1 MFRLSNLKLGLKLPI
16 MIALPVVIIV
26 LASGALQLS
35 QMSQAVDEEHKAT
48 YEGFVQGRKRAL
60 EWWLNEVQ
68 GEVVALR
75 SSFAIQTA
83 VTEFSQAWKAVDGDP
98 QAQLRQ
104 SYIVDNPHPVGEK
117 DVLENAGDGSG
128 WSAVHQRHHGGLR
141 AFLQSRGYYDLFLF
155 DMDGNLIYSVFKE
168 DDFGLNFET
177 GKYKDSGLGEVFR
190 EGRSLAEGAF
200 YMTSLAPYA
209 PSAGAQAMFMST
221 PIFVDGQQAGV
232 LAVQFPLDGIMRILS
247 QSEQMGQ
254 TGFIYLVDQNGMSL
268 TESPHEG
275 GFSAY
280 DVLPEREQIRAALA
294 GEHQYFD
301 PAVGVGGHDVI
312 SVADSVTIPNGERWG
327 LVYEIDRS
335 EAMAVVNKATTNA
348 LIELAV
354 TSLLVVLASWLAVR
368 GVVKRLERLAG
379 HVEELADENY
389 NEEITGRSIG
399 DEVGFISKTL
409 SNLQVRLQEGAAAKE
424 REKEIQE
431 GNAMVVRTLSNALMN
446 LAKGDFRNKVL
457 KFFPVEHKKLRY
469 SINDAMTELSTVI
482 ESVRETA
489 ESIAQGAIEVS
500 SSADDLSSRTESQA
514 ATLEQTAAALEQ
526 VTSSVKSANDN
537 VLNVEHTVTQARG
550 MAEESGTIV
559 KETIDAMNGIEESS
573 QKISNIISVI
583 DDISF
588 QTNLLALNAGVEA
601 ARAGEAGRGFAV
613 VASEVRGLAQ
623 RSSEAALEIKALIE
637 TSGHQVGRGVQM
649 VDKTGNALTQIVDQV
664 KHISVLINE
673 IAQSSQEQSTALTE
687 INIGM
692 SQLDQVTQ
700 SNAAMV
706 EENTAAAHMLRSDS
720 DRLAQFVG
728 RFQTQNQRG
737 EGEASQGTVAVD
749 ATATEIA
756 PTDHIAA
763 PASHAESEPKANDED
778 TGGQAQ
784 VASDPT
790 SDVQPAKRANE
801 RWADF

>member
-1 MFRLSNLKLGLKLPI
+1 MFRLNNLKLGLKLPI
-16 MIALPVVIIV
+16 MIALPVVLIV
-26 LASGALQLS
+26 LLSGVLQLW
-35 QMSQAVDEEHKAT
+35 QVMQAVEEDHQLAA
-48 YEGFVQGRKRAL
+48 EGLIEERKRAL

-68 GEVVALR
+68 GEVVAL
-75 SSFAIQTA
+75 SSGFAAQTA
-83 VTEFSQAWKAVDGDP
+83 MTDFAQAWTTIEGNASD
-98 QAQLRQ
+98 QLRQ
-104 SYIVDNPHPVGEK
+104 SYIDENPNSAREK
-117 DVLENAGDGSG
+117 YLLDDSGDGTA
-128 WSAVHQRHHGGLR
+128 WSAAHQRHHPGMRALLR
-141 AFLQSRGYYDLFLF
+141 SLGYYDLFLL
-155 DMDGNLIYSVFKE
+155 DMDGNLVYSVFKE
-168 DDFGLNFET
+168 DDFGLNFMT
-177 GKYKDSGLGEVFR
+177 GKYKESGLGEVFR
-190 EGRSLAEGAF
+190 EGRSLDEGEF

-209 PSAGAQAMFMST
+209 PSAGAQAMFMSA
-221 PIFVDGQQAGV
+221 PVFVEGQQVGV
-232 LAVQFPLDGIMRILS
+232 LAVQFPLNGIMRILS
-247 QSEQMGQ
+247 NSEQLGK
-254 TGFIYLVDQNGMSL
+254 TGIIYLVDQNGLAL
-268 TESPHEG
+268 TKSPHEG
-275 GFSAY
+275 GFAAY
-280 DVLPEREQIRAALA
+280 DRLPDRTQIQAALA
-294 GEHQYFD
+294 GQHQYWD
-301 PAVGVGGHDVI
+301 HAVGVNGHDVI
-312 SVADSVTIPNGERWG
+312 AASDSVIIPSGERWG

-335 EAMAVVNKATTNA
+335 EAFAAILAQTTTVI
-348 LIELAV
+348 IELAF
-354 TSLLVVLASWLAVR
+354 TSLLVVLASWMAVR
-368 GVVKRLERLAG
+368 GIVKRLERLAS
-379 HVEELADENY
+379 HVDALADENY
-389 NEEITGRSIG
+389 HEEIIGGDIG
-399 DEVGFISKTL
+399 DEVGFISQTL
-409 SNLQVRLQEGAAAKE
+409 SNLQIRLQEGAAAKE

-446 LAKGDFRNKVL
+446 LSKGDFRNKVL
-457 KFFPVEHKKLRY
+457 KYFPVEHKKLRY

-559 KETIDAMNGIEESS
+559 KDTIDAMNGIEESS
-573 QKISNIISVI
+573 QKIGNIISVI

-673 IAQSSQEQSTALTE
+673 ISQSSQEQSTALTE

-706 EENTAAAHMLRSDS
+706 EENTAAAHTLRSDS

-728 RFQTQNQRG
+728 RFKTQNQRS
-737 EGEASQGTVAVD
+737 EGEVSQDTVAVD

-756 PTDHIAA
+756 PPDPVAA
-763 PASHAESEPKANDED
+763 PTTHAEPEPKATDED

-784 VASDPT
+784 MASDPT
-790 SDVQPAKRANE
+790 SDVPPAKRANE

>member
-1 MFRLSNLKLGLKLPI
+1 M
-16 MIALPVVIIV
+16 
-26 LASGALQLS
+26 
-35 QMSQAVDEEHKAT
+35 
-48 YEGFVQGRKRAL
+48 
-60 EWWLNEVQ
+60 
-68 GEVVALR
+68 
-75 SSFAIQTA
+75 
-83 VTEFSQAWKAVDGDP
+83 
-98 QAQLRQ
+98 
-104 SYIVDNPHPVGEK
+104 
-117 DVLENAGDGSG
+117 
-128 WSAVHQRHHGGLR
+128 
-141 AFLQSRGYYDLFLF
+141 
-155 DMDGNLIYSVFKE
+155 
-168 DDFGLNFET
+168 
-177 GKYKDSGLGEVFR
+177 
-190 EGRSLAEGAF
+190 
-200 YMTSLAPYA
+200 
-209 PSAGAQAMFMST
+209 
-221 PIFVDGQQAGV
+221 
-232 LAVQFPLDGIMRILS
+232 
-247 QSEQMGQ
+247 
-254 TGFIYLVDQNGMSL
+254 
-268 TESPHEG
+268 
-275 GFSAY
+275 
-280 DVLPEREQIRAALA
+280 
-294 GEHQYFD
+294 
-301 PAVGVGGHDVI
+301 
-312 SVADSVTIPNGERWG
+312 
-327 LVYEIDRS
+327 
-335 EAMAVVNKATTNA
+335 
-348 LIELAV
+348 
-354 TSLLVVLASWLAVR
+354 
-368 GVVKRLERLAG
+368 
-379 HVEELADENY
+379 EELADQNY
-389 NEEITGRSIG
+389 NEEITGRGIG

-431 GNAMVVRTLSNALMN
+431 GNAMVVRTLSDALMN

-550 MAEESGTIV
+550 MAEDSGAIV
-559 KETIDAMNGIEESS
+559 KETIEAMTGIEDSS
-573 QKISNIISVI
+573 QKISSIISVI

-637 TSGHQVGRGVQM
+637 TSGQQVGRGVQM

-664 KHISVLINE
+664 KHISELINE
-673 IAQSSQEQSTALTE
+673 IAKSSQEQSTALTE

-728 RFQTQNQRG
+728 RFQTQNQTGGAIQPKDNVVVDTTAKEHAPSEHDAILIEHARP
-737 EGEASQGTVAVD
+737 EPVHVDENADMQVPEASD
-749 ATATEIA
+749 TAL
-756 PTDHIAA
+756 
-763 PASHAESEPKANDED
+763 D
-778 TGGQAQ
+778 T
-784 VASDPT
+784 
-790 SDVQPAKRANE
+790 QPAKLANE